1 MRSGFLERKPKYNLI
16 TSCEEFYKKT
26 GLRDLSKYVV
36 DRMTIK
42 VNYLEDT
49 YSLYLNDPK
58 VKAMINKQFTP
69 TKTAE
74 HSLSFIKKEDEIK
87 LKNPQE
93 EDILGVFKLIYVL
106 IEESLDDIEPE
117 FLIENL
123 FNNIFPII
131 GCGNI
136 SN

>member
-1 MRSGFLERKPKYNLI
+1 
-16 TSCEEFYKKT
+16 
-26 GLRDLSKYVV
+26 
-36 DRMTIK
+36 MTK
-42 VNYLEDT
+42 RVNYLEDT

-58 VKAMINKQFTP
+58 VKAMINKQFTH

-93 EDILGVFKLIYVL
+93 EDIVGVFKLIYVL
-106 IEESLDDIEPE
+106 IDESMDDIEPE

-123 FNNIFPII
+123 YNYIFPRI
-131 GCGNI
+131 GCENI
-136 SN
+136 SNS

>member
-1 MRSGFLERKPKYNLI
+1 
-16 TSCEEFYKKT
+16 
-26 GLRDLSKYVV
+26 
-36 DRMTIK
+36 MTIK

-93 EDILGVFKLIYVL
+93 EDIIGVFKLIYVL
-106 IEESLDDIEPE
+106 IEESMDDIEPE

-123 FNNIFPII
+123 FNNIFPRI